1 MSNEQVTF
9 VFNDQSITMDK
20 GLPVLEAALRIG
32 AHVPHFCYH
41 KNLSIV
47 GQCRACL
54 VEVLDAGNGRPI
66 PKLQASCATPAA
78 EGMVVS
84 SVTTRVIEAQE
95 GVFRVFTEKSPARLS
110 GVRSGR

>member
-84 SVTTRVIEAQE
+84 SVTTARHRSAGGGI
-95 GVFRVFTEKSPARLS
+95 RVFTEKPPARLS